1 MQILKVICPNAFTS
15 LNRRLARKSAIS
27 TGITKQVKLSDI
39 KLSAPRHKELPVE
52 LVDRVRLI
60 RASVSDIMPMSLEA
74 WLYGFRCDSNPSRE
88 IHLWE
93 IIAANYLEIKSFCQV
108 RTELQMPIIEIITS
122 EGKSN
127 KFPNEKAHNEVDILE
142 KDTDNFFVESFEDN
156 EHLIPDEF
164 IDELY
169 NTLSKK

>member
-1 MQILKVICPNAFTS
+1 
-15 LNRRLARKSAIS
+15 
-27 TGITKQVKLSDI
+27 
-39 KLSAPRHKELPVE
+39 
-52 LVDRVRLI
+52 
-60 RASVSDIMPMSLEA
+60 
-74 WLYGFRCDSNPSRE
+74 
-88 IHLWE
+88 
-93 IIAANYLEIKSFCQV
+93 
-108 RTELQMPIIEIITS
+108 MPIIEIITS